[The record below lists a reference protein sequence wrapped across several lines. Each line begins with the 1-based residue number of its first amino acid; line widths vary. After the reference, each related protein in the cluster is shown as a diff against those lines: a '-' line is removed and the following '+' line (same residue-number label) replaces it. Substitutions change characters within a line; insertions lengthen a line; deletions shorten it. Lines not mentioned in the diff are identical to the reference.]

1 MNKLHA
7 LNKQKGAT
15 LLEIVMVIGII
26 AVIAISAMA
35 YFNQAN
41 NSQRA
46 VEEVKNIATLAGS
59 IRNMFNTQGNFDG
72 LENEVILKSNAFP
85 DRMRVPGSDDLIKH
99 GWADDGV
106 IVVSESNVV
115 STTNHDA
122 FSITYK
128 NVPESGCSDLVANT
142 VRYYMIVL
150 VNNSEIKN
158 ALTGK
163 EPTVRDVTDKCSGT
177 VDIKFITR

>member
-1 MNKLHA
+1 MKHINTLH
-7 LNKQKGAT
+7 NQKGAT

-46 VEEVKNIATLAGS
+46 VEEVKNIATLASS

-72 LENEVILKSNAFP
+72 VENEVILKSNAFP
-85 DRMRVPGSDDLIKH
+85 DRMRVPGSDRLIKH

-106 IVVSESNVV
+106 DVGSENVMG
-115 STTNHDA
+115 TAHDS
-122 FSITYK
+122 FFITYK
-128 NVPESGCSDLVANT
+128 DVPESACSDLVANT
-142 VRYYMIVL
+142 VRYYMIVE
-150 VNNSEIKN
+150 VGGTEIKN
-158 ALTGK
+158 SLTDK
-163 EPTVRDVTDKCSGT
+163 EPTVKTVTDACSGD
-177 VDIKFITR
+177 VDIKFVTR

>member
-1 MNKLHA
+1 MNTLQQ

-59 IRNMFNTQGNFDG
+59 IRNMFNTQGNFEG

-85 DRMRVPGSDDLIKH
+85 DRMRVPGSDQLIKH

-106 IVVSESNVV
+106 EVESENNIVSA
-115 STTNHDA
+115 TNNDA

-128 NVPESGCSDLVANT
+128 DVPEAACSDLVAHT
-142 VRYYMIVL
+142 VRYYMIVEVDGTPL
-150 VNNSEIKN
+150 KDSLSG
-158 ALTGK
+158 LT
-163 EPTVRDVTDKCSGT
+163 PTVADVTDACDGT
-177 VDIKFITR
+177 VEIKFITR

>member
-1 MNKLHA
+1 MKHTNALHR
-7 LNKQKGAT
+7 QKGAT

-59 IRNMFNTQGNFDG
+59 IRNMFNTQGNFEG

-85 DRMRVPGSDDLIKH
+85 DRMRVPGSDELIKH

-106 IVVSESNVV
+106 EVNSESNVV

-128 NVPESGCSDLVANT
+128 DIPESACSDLVANT
-142 VRYYMIVL
+142 VRYYMIVE
-150 VNNSEIKN
+150 VDGSEIKN

-163 EPTVRDVTDKCSGT
+163 EPTVKDVTDQCSGT
-177 VDIKFITR
+177 VDIKFVTR